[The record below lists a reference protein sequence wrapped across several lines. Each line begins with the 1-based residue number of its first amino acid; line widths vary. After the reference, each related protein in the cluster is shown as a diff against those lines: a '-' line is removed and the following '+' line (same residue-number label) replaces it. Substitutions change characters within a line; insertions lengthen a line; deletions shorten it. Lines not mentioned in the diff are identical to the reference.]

1 MKENFGIGWVLALVA
16 FLVVGCAGAP
26 RLASPVGLPLQSPQ
40 APVLANNAKPGV
52 PGSPDVSAEN
62 AKTLPSA
69 GIDGVPK
76 ARLPK
81 TEGID
86 GEASAL
92 RCELPTDPDQA
103 LGLYGKDA
111 WPRGH
116 VVLTF
121 DDGPHPTITPRVLD
135 LLDRH
140 DMHATF
146 FLVGRAINR
155 KTFHIVQRM
164 VGAGHT
170 LGVHSYNHDIEMST
184 RVAGER
190 TVAYIHGQH
199 AVTQILIDLALLAS
213 SGDDFDQLYRRVFE
227 EDPLVY
233 LPSSSLRTKLSAYVA
248 RHEALLRDY
257 GLRSGERVHP
267 VLFSRPPGGAPYLG
281 ESPAWSKDA
290 YDEAMARLGTL
301 NVMWHGGA
309 GDTDPQKRGDFSFL
323 LGNIRHH
330 AKRGG
335 VLLIHDYIRKDAL
348 AAALQLIADDPDLH
362 VVPIEQAVEQKF
374 GCAAWAMRER
384 LQHPQ
389 RTPQVARVTG
399 TPAR

>member
-1 MKENFGIGWVLALVA
+1 MKENFGIGWVLALVS
-16 FLVVGCAGAP
+16 FLVAGCAGAP
-26 RLASPVGLPLQSPQ
+26 RLASPGGLALQHPKT
-40 APVLANNAKPGV
+40 PVLADDAGLGTPEN
-52 PGSPDVSAEN
+52 PDVSAAN

-69 GIDGVPK
+69 GADGVPK
-76 ARLPK
+76 ARLPMAK
-81 TEGID
+81 AVD
-86 GEASAL
+86 VEASAL
-92 RCELPTDPDQA
+92 RCELPTDPGEA

-155 KTFHIVQRM
+155 KTFAIVQRM

-184 RVAGER
+184 RIAGER

-213 SGDDFDQLYRRVFE
+213 SADDFDRLYRRVFE

-233 LPSSSLRTKLSAYVA
+233 LPSSALRTKLSTYVA

-257 GLRSGERVHP
+257 GLSSGEHVYP

-290 YDEAMARLGTL
+290 YDEAMTRLGTL

-309 GDTDPQKRGDFSFL
+309 GDTDPQKRNDYAFL
-323 LGNIRHH
+323 LGNLRHH

-335 VLLIHDYIRKDAL
+335 VLLIHDYIRRDAL

-362 VVPIEQAVEQKF
+362 VVPIDQAVEQKF

-384 LQHPQ
+384 LQYPL
-389 RTPQVARVTG
+389 RTPQVARIAPT
-399 TPAR
+399 R

>member
-1 MKENFGIGWVLALVA
+1 MKENFGIGWVLALVSL
-16 FLVVGCAGAP
+16 LVVGCAGAP
-26 RLASPVGLPLQSPQ
+26 GIASPVGLPLQNRL
-40 APVLANNAKPGV
+40 APMLAEPPGLEI
-52 PGSPDVSAEN
+52 PEDPEGSAPN
-62 AKTLPSA
+62 AKTLPSS
-69 GIDGVPK
+69 GGDRVPK
-76 ARLPK
+76 ARLPVTK
-81 TEGID
+81 GLEL
-86 GEASAL
+86 EASAL
-92 RCELPTDPDQA
+92 RCELPTEPEEA

-155 KTFHIVQRM
+155 KTFSIVQRM

-199 AVTQILIDLALLAS
+199 AVTQILIDLALIAS
-213 SGDDFDQLYRRVFE
+213 SADDFDRLYRRVFE

-233 LPSSSLRTKLSAYVA
+233 LASSSLRTKLSTYVA
-248 RHEALLRDY
+248 RHEALLGDY
-257 GLRSGERVHP
+257 GLSSGEHVYP

-290 YDEAMARLGTL
+290 YDEAMTRLGTL

-309 GDTDPQKRGDFSFL
+309 GDTDPQKRGDFAFL

-335 VLLIHDYIRKDAL
+335 VLLIHDYIRRDAL
-348 AAALQLIADDPDLH
+348 ASALQLIADDPDLH
-362 VVPIEQAVEQKF
+362 VVPIDQAVEQKF

-384 LQHPQ
+384 LQHPL
-389 RTPQVARVTG
+389 RTPQVAHV
-399 TPAR
+399 TPASAR